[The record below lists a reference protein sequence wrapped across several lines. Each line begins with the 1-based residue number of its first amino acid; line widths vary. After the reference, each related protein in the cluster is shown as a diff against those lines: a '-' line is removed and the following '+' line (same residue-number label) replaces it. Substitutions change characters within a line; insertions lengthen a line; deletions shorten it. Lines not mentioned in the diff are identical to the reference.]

1 MKKEPIS
8 KKIVFIFSFISV
20 FLLFC
25 GIFIKPGD
33 YLYSALI
40 IANLITDVLLSTE
53 FIYKYFF
60 YFTRKK
66 DKFYIRNNN
75 GMIDMLG
82 SFPSLLFYSLPGLF
96 YIFMSYDVIGNL
108 PGNLRWF
115 FNTFNIINILLLLRG
130 FRVAKLFNSFYHPYN
145 VTGRNILRL
154 NRYIS
159 AGIVIAFCFYL
170 FVTSDGIDQKGY
182 RSRGADEEKLVTVIE
197 KIYNNFYANGKF
209 AEYLKMVLVNNKTI
223 SEIKTDG
230 KSVYKNSAVAA
241 SGNYKSY
248 FKNDHF
254 EIYFTEKSSVL
265 MGGDAGFVII
275 FFILL
280 IISTFYRQKLDKE
293 VVNPVRV
300 MRKGFE
306 LYDYNLL
313 VDIPDEYQYS
323 EDDVFMAARN
333 YNDKWIPIKLKKL
346 EKPSG
351 RTPLIT
357 INDFFI
363 KGE

>member
-1 MKKEPIS
+1 MKQEPIS

-25 GIFIKPGD
+25 GMFIKPGD

-40 IANLITDVLLSTE
+40 IANLVTDVLLCIE
-53 FIYKYFF
+53 FGYKYFF
-60 YFTRKK
+60 YLIRKK

-75 GMIDMLG
+75 GVIDILG
-82 SFPSLLFYSLPGLF
+82 SFPSLLFYSLPGFF
-96 YIFMSYDVIGNL
+96 YIFINYDVIGSL
-108 PGNLRWF
+108 PGNARWF
-115 FNTFNIINILLLLRG
+115 LNTFNILNILLLLRSY
-130 FRVAKLFNSFYHPYN
+130 RVAKLFNSFYHPYN

-159 AGIVIAFCFYL
+159 TGIVVAFCFYL
-170 FVTSDGIDQKGY
+170 FVTSDGIDKKGY
-182 RSRGADEEKLVTVIE
+182 RSRGADEEKLVTAIE
-197 KIYNNFYANGKF
+197 KVYNDFYKNGEF
-209 AEYLKMVLVNNKTI
+209 TEYLKMVLVNNKTV
-223 SEIKTDG
+223 SEIKTGG
-230 KSVYKNSAVAA
+230 KSVYTNNDVAA

-254 EIYFTEKSSVL
+254 EVYFTEKRSVL
-265 MGGDAGFVII
+265 MGGDAGFVVI

-280 IISTFYRQKLDKE
+280 VISTFYREKLNKE
-293 VVNPVRV
+293 VIDPIRV

-306 LYDYNLL
+306 QYDYNLL
-313 VDIPDEYQYS
+313 VNIPDEYQYS
-323 EDDVFMAARN
+323 EDDVFMTARN
-333 YNDKWIPIKLKKL
+333 YNDKWIPVKLKKL

-363 KGE
+363 KGD